1 MDYIKIP
8 NGLSLDMLRKEFG
21 YPAVDWYLAR
31 IEERRE
37 LGHKYFNPLKT
48 VYIWATQDRKTGQ
61 GFYSTY
67 AGRGRR
73 KKLRNHGRS

>member
-8 NGLSLDMLRKEFG
+8 KGLCLDMLREEFG
-21 YPAVDWYLAR
+21 YHAVDWYLNR
-31 IEERRE
+31 IKERRE

-67 AGRGRR
+67 TGRARR
-73 KKLRNHGRS
+73 KKLQNHGRS

>member
-1 MDYIKIP
+1 MDYIEIP
-8 NGLSLDMLRKEFG
+8 KGLCLDMLCKEFG
-21 YPAVDWYLAR
+21 YSAVDFYLAR
-31 IEERRE
+31 IEERRT

-67 AGRGRR
+67 TGRARR
-73 KKLRNHGRS
+73 RKLRNYGRS

>member
-8 NGLSLDMLRKEFG
+8 KGLCLDMLREEFG
-21 YPAVDWYLAR
+21 YPAVDWYLSR

-48 VYIWATQDRKTGQ
+48 VYIWATQDRETGQ

-67 AGRGRR
+67 TGRVRR

>member
-8 NGLSLDMLRKEFG
+8 KGLCLDMLREEFG
-21 YPAVDWYLAR
+21 YHAVDWYLNR
-31 IEERRE
+31 IKERRE

-67 AGRGRR
+67 TGRVRR
-73 KKLRNHGRS
+73 KKLQNHGRS